1 MMVRVCHCL
10 SWKIELFWFYFNKL
24 QRIGNTVVLHN
35 ATSLR
40 SDNNSTDKSYGII
53 GESN

>member
-1 MMVRVCHCL
+1 MIVRVCHCL
-10 SWKIELFWFYFNKL
+10 SLKIELFWFYFNKL
-24 QRIGNTVVLHN
+24 QQIGDMVVLDN

-40 SDNNSTDKSYGII
+40 SDSDSTDKSYGII